1 MPFIDKNDLIGLCTT
16 LYGSRSAPV
25 DNSAVSSMSFRDD
38 TPKQADIPNVGD
50 IMGDIT
56 KRGKIPN
63 PFDISKLGDISKPIN
78 ETPVDSSG
86 YDPYTTCTEIVN
98 KISENEDLYAQI
110 NENAQL
116 KDLYSQLVG
125 NKQEDIQKDVQQTKF
140 KQVKTYTL
148 STVNYWLYILFYLSC
163 LLLTAMLFFFS
174 KSPTIL
180 AMSKYIKIAII
191 LVAITYPV
199 WISLIDQI
207 VVFVFRYL
215 YALAMGV
222 PYTRK
227 VRQ

>member
-1 MPFIDKNDLIGLCTT
+1 
-16 LYGSRSAPV
+16 
-25 DNSAVSSMSFRDD
+25 MSFRDD

-50 IMGDIT
+50 IT
-56 KRGKIPN
+56 KQGNTPN
-63 PFDISKLGDISKPIN
+63 PADILKTGDISKPIN
-78 ETPVDSSG
+78 KIPVDSSG

-125 NKQEDIQKDVQQTKF
+125 NKQDDIQKDVQQIKF

-199 WISLIDQI
+199 WISLIDQ
-207 VVFVFRYL
+207 VLVFVFRYL
-215 YALAMGV
+215 YALVMGV